1 MTLAGQRTMKLPAG
15 EAVHHVMTFDPN
27 DRNFLYVMTS
37 HHMLRVKVA
46 ECDQWKSCTD
56 CLGAGDAYCGWCT
69 LENRLGSNII
79 VWSAPLALGQPEG
92 RSDRQGAPGEE

>member
-1 MTLAGQRTMKLPAG
+1 MKLPAG

-27 DRNFLYVMTS
+27 DRNFLYIMTS

-69 LENRLGSNII
+69 LENRALPWLSGSLRVGVTGRERPARND
-79 VWSAPLALGQPEG
+79 LAEVEL
-92 RSDRQGAPGEE
+92 